1 MFDVFAAMAAIL
13 VHLQTIFECLFVL
26 GAEII
31 GALTLGALQFY
42 HVILRHIFFN

>member
-13 VHLQTIFECLFVL
+13 VHLKTILENLFIL

-31 GALTLGALQFY
+31 GALAFSAFQFY
-42 HVILRHIFFN
+42 HVILRHIF